1 MSILSK
7 KYLNWQFSTKQKS
20 FEGLFFFGLN
30 TEHKKMTRKCSA
42 VPYPF

>member
-20 FEGLFFFGLN
+20 FEGLFFGLN